1 MKVSEIEELV
11 QQITDRICQQ
21 LPKPTLAL
29 AFSQEKKEIPA
40 EFYTQFP
47 TVQWRTGED
56 QESAGMI
63 VKQLTISQ
71 MSSIALLQ
79 ENDLLTRRILSF
91 LLQGKPILVL

>member
-1 MKVSEIEELV
+1 MKASEIEELV

-21 LPKPTLAL
+21 LPKPTLSL

-40 EFYTQFP
+40 ELYTQFP

-63 VKQLTISQ
+63 VK
-71 MSSIALLQ
+71 
-79 ENDLLTRRILSF
+79 
-91 LLQGKPILVL
+91 